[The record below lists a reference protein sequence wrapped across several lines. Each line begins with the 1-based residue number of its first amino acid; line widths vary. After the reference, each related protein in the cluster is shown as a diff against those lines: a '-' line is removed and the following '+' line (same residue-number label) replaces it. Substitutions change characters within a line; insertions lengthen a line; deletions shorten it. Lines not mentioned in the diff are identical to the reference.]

1 MNLFGWL
8 VGSFFQ
14 MTAKEDR
21 WKTYIYISP
30 FCSQLFDKALQLHEE
45 IDKSLGMPHE
55 TFESWVGQ
63 HRPYLAS
70 IGPTSPASAR
80 KIYCYRN
87 NEIENC

>member
-1 MNLFGWL
+1 MENLYL
-8 VGSFFQ
+8 
-14 MTAKEDR
+14 
-21 WKTYIYISP
+21 SP

-70 IGPTSPASAR
+70 IDPTS
-80 KIYCYRN
+80 IGT
-87 NEIENC
+87 ENLLLS

>member
-1 MNLFGWL
+1 MENL
-8 VGSFFQ
+8 
-14 MTAKEDR
+14 
-21 WKTYIYISP
+21 YISP

-70 IGPTSPASAR
+70 IGPTSPASALPRQHRPYQHRHGKFIVTVIMKLRIAER
-80 KIYCYRN
+80 KI
-87 NEIENC
+87 

>member
-1 MNLFGWL
+1 MENL
-8 VGSFFQ
+8 
-14 MTAKEDR
+14 
-21 WKTYIYISP
+21 YISP

-70 IGPTSPASAR
+70 IGPTSPASALPRQHRPYQHRHGKFIVIVIMKLRIAER
-80 KIYCYRN
+80 KI
-87 NEIENC
+87 